1 VSAILVATLLA
12 SLAGSLHCV
21 GMCGP
26 FVAFYSAAD
35 AGESS
40 RRARLLAHVAYA
52 GARLLVYVLLGVLA
66 GALGA
71 GLDRAGASLLAVQ
84 RGAAIVAGATMV
96 GWGALGLATAFGLRW
111 STAGRE
117 PGRLRALVAALIRR
131 VRSRPPAVR
140 AATMGLLAPL
150 LPCGW
155 LYAFVVAAA
164 TTGSASRGALLM
176 AAFWLGSVP
185 ALAGLGAALG
195 FLSAPLRRRLPV
207 LTAAVVLVVGLLALT
222 GRAGLEPPAT
232 GSLHAP
238 AAPAAVRGLTL
249 ERSCCRRGR

>member
-1 VSAILVATLLA
+1 MSALLLATLLA

-35 AGESS
+35 AGASS
-40 RRARLLAHVAYA
+40 RRSRLLAHAAYA
-52 GARLLVYVLLGVLA
+52 GARLLVYVLLGLLA

-84 RGAAIVAGATMV
+84 RGAAILAGATMV
-96 GWGALGLATAFGLRW
+96 GWGALGLATALGLRR
-111 STAGRE
+111 SAGGE
-117 PGRLRALVAALIRR
+117 PGRLRALVAASLRR
-131 VRSRPPAVR
+131 VRARPPAVR

-155 LYAFVVAAA
+155 LYAFAIAAA
-164 TTGSASRGALLM
+164 TTGSAPRGAALM

-195 FLSAPLRRRLPV
+195 WISAPLRRRLPV

-222 GRAGLEPPAT
+222 GRASLEPPVT
-232 GSLHAP
+232 GALAAP
-238 AAPAAVRGLTL
+238 AAPAAVRGLTP